1 MTQTPNNPI
10 TFEELIEGLL
20 EFFSN
25 DKNDVVIEDVESFMT
40 RYVYN
45 PRDLAA
51 YAKWDKF
58 KYTRN
63 LIHEGNSKFNLIL
76 MCWPEGISSTIHDHQ
91 DSHCFMRILEGEA
104 KETRYYWPEEQS
116 NLDGS
121 LVEMTSRSVGAGG
134 TVYMCDE
141 LGLHRVENNSHTSK
155 LCSMHVYSPPFSDCN
170 IFDERTSR
178 KTRINMCFYS
188 KYGNKEE
195 VKKDEAKKIASTDRA
210 VTEEVSA

>member
-1 MTQTPNNPI
+1 
-10 TFEELIEGLL
+10 
-20 EFFSN
+20 
-25 DKNDVVIEDVESFMT
+25 
-40 RYVYN
+40 
-45 PRDLAA
+45 
-51 YAKWDKF
+51 
-58 KYTRN
+58 
-63 LIHEGNSKFNLIL
+63 
-76 MCWPEGISSTIHDHQ
+76 
-91 DSHCFMRILEGEA
+91 
-104 KETRYYWPEEQS
+104 
-116 NLDGS
+116 
-121 LVEMTSRSVGAGG
+121 MTSRSVGAGG

-210 VTEEVSA
+210 VTED